1 MKRSYEATLWN
12 GNITGE
18 VATNRGRAGE
28 DLFCMPFIHLPT
40 FALSVFLKAKDVVI

>member
-18 VATNRGRAGE
+18 MATNRGRAG